1 MLIKGMFM
9 QNDFEK
15 QVQQKMG
22 ELKLVPSEPVWEKVE
37 MQIRKKKDR
46 RAVIF
51 WIPLIALIGAGLWF
65 GMEKYS
71 GQTAYTKLT
80 PAAPQHTSIETP
92 VSQDNSPQENPQNTT
107 ATKTVQDKT
116 IPHLKKAV
124 NTLTAIENKSSSKK
138 ISTGT
143 AVPDKDK
150 NKKTSSPVV
159 EEGMVT
165 TNTTIIHSGQPAE
178 KVNSSNKPPENPEAV
193 VGKEEKTAEKATE
206 PVKHDS
212 ASVAPSLKKHASTK
226 WKYNVGLVMGSS
238 GLGRIEFYNGMKSA
252 SVYSSP
258 PLGTSSGSN
267 YQAGSY
273 GPPAVEKSL
282 AFAVAA
288 TARKQLSKKTYFSTG
303 LQYNYY
309 SNIIQVGQQVNQNRT
324 ISSYSVSQYYTAQAS
339 LLQPYKNQY
348 HFVSVPADI
357 DWQLLR
363 KHPLNL
369 SVGVSFQYLVASNAL
384 RYDYTSQAY
393 FHDINAFNRAQLF
406 SALALTYSVPLMQR
420 PLSFGPQLQYGF
432 TRIEKGNADNHLF
445 SYGLKAQWQLKK

>member
-22 ELKLVPSEPVWEKVE
+22 ELKLVPSEPVWQKVE

-51 WIPLIALIGAGLWF
+51 WIPFIALIGAGLWL
-65 GMEKYS
+65 GIEKYS
-71 GQTAYTKLT
+71 GQTANTKLT
-80 PAAPQHTSIETP
+80 PATPKHTSIETP
-92 VSQDNSPQENPQNTT
+92 VSQDNGPQENQQTPT
-107 ATKTVQDKT
+107 ANKLVQDKT
-116 IPHLKKAV
+116 VLNGRQAL
-124 NTLTAIENKSSSKK
+124 NTLTLTDKKSSSKK
-138 ISTGT
+138 INTETS
-143 AVPDKDK
+143 VSK
-150 NKKTSSPVV
+150 NDKKTSSPVV
-159 EEGMVT
+159 EESMVT
-165 TNTTIIHSGQPAE
+165 NNTAIIHSGESGE
-178 KVNSSNKPPENPEAV
+178 KVNSSNKPPLNPEAV

-206 PVKHDS
+206 QVKHDS
-212 ASVAPSLKKHASTK
+212 AFVAPSLKKHAPAK
-226 WKYNVGLVMGSS
+226 WKYNLGLVMGSS

-258 PLGTSSGSN
+258 PFGTSSGSN
-267 YQAGSY
+267 YLAGSY

-282 AFAVAA
+282 AFALAA

-309 SNIIQVGQQVNQNRT
+309 SNIMQVGQQVNQNRT

-348 HFVSVPADI
+348 HFVSVPADFE
-357 DWQLLR
+357 WQMLR

-369 SVGVSFQYLVASNAL
+369 SVGLSFQYLVASNAL
-384 RYDYTSQAY
+384 RYDYTTQAY
-393 FHDINAFNRAQLF
+393 FHDISAFNRTQLF

-445 SYGLKAQWQLKK
+445 SYGLKAQWQFKK